1 MKLVEK
7 IKDKIA
13 GTEGAVLFEEDA
25 AREHEETQIK
35 ALTGMFGGQLETKKL
50 EKYLDIDL
58 KFTDFAKPNELPKP
72 IKGVNL
78 SCGYCGAEDK
88 VFRILREGATFA
100 TLIFDLNKTILYR
113 QNNAKIEDKIENK
126 KIDEF
131 EALKQRKALTIISE
145 KKKAHYTTQVSGVRE
160 FRCTSC
166 DRVAGAI
173 KYSFKINKFRNKLI
187 DKKEGEKRLCD
198 IPTTKVC
205 GFLVNFI
212 SLCCYIVIW
221 RCLWESMQQFRF
233 PLRLKRFWRRLRVGT
248 SGVNFSSTCM
258 PKLRD

>member
-88 VFRILREGATFA
+88 VFRILGEGATFA
-100 TLIFDLNKTILYR
+100 TLIFDLNKTMQKL
-113 QNNAKIEDKIENK
+113 KIKSK
-126 KIDEF
+126 T
-131 EALKQRKALTIISE
+131 RKST
-145 KKKAHYTTQVSGVRE
+145 
-160 FRCTSC
+160 
-166 DRVAGAI
+166 
-173 KYSFKINKFRNKLI
+173 N
-187 DKKEGEKRLCD
+187 
-198 IPTTKVC
+198 
-205 GFLVNFI
+205 
-212 SLCCYIVIW
+212 
-221 RCLWESMQQFRF
+221 
-233 PLRLKRFWRRLRVGT
+233 LKRSSNERRSLSYQKKRRRITQPKSLVLG
-248 SGVNFSSTCM
+248 NFAARRAIG
-258 PKLRD
+258 LLEQ